1 MSYQY
6 EDQLIQ
12 VLVEDDNGKESK
24 VIAKIIRRQDECTF
38 VIKYLSPTGSLY
50 EDFCRVYE
58 YEETSSIVEDESILI
73 WFDTKD
79 EEKVGFKKMD
89 KNTFI
94 TMEDYEDMD
103 DDYIPSDNNNSSED
117 ESLVDSDEYYDD
129 DSDSDSD
136 SDNENQRQK
145 KDKNA

>member
-24 VIAKIIRRQDECTF
+24 AIAKIIRRQDEYTF
-38 VIKYLSPTGSLY
+38 VVTYLSPTDRMY
-50 EDFCRVYE
+50 EDFCKVYD
-58 YEETSSIVEDESILI
+58 YEKTSSTVDDESILT

-79 EEKVGFKKMD
+79 EEKAGFKKMD

-103 DDYIPSDNNNSSED
+103 DDYIPSDDGSGSED

-129 DSDSDSD
+129 SDSDSD
-136 SDNENQRQK
+136 SDNEKQQK
-145 KDKNA
+145 KNKTA

>member
-24 VIAKIIRRQDECTF
+24 AIAKISRRKDECTF
-38 VIKYLSPTGSLY
+38 VVTYLSPTDRLY

-58 YEETSSIVEDESILI
+58 YEETSSIVEDESILT

-103 DDYIPSDNNNSSED
+103 DDYIPSDNNSSSED

-129 DSDSDSD
+129 SDSDSD
-136 SDNENQRQK
+136 SDNEKQQK
-145 KDKNA
+145 KDKFP